1 MGEVI
6 KFPAKGEDRDPR
18 DISETELGQ
27 RIISDKAA
35 PVFRRAIDEA
45 DRQAGA
51 GISIDLE
58 AGEWEVIPLGDNTPE
73 AS

>member
-6 KFPAKGEDRDPR
+6 KFPGKGEDRHPR
-18 DISETELGQ
+18 DITETELGQ

-35 PVFRRAIDEA
+35 PLFRRAIDEA
-45 DRQAGA
+45 NRQTGTDLQ
-51 GISIDLE
+51 IDLE
-58 AGEWEVIPLGDNTPE
+58 AGEWQVIPLGGDTPE